1 MSQFLTVNISEYDS
15 PLDLIYHLIEVS
27 DIDIYDIPIADITE
41 QYFMVIKNS
50 SLEELD
56 MELASE
62 FLVMAATLMQIKSR
76 MLLPDQNADS
86 QGDDFS
92 DPREELVLRLLAYRR
107 NKQLAIYLEDN
118 LTSFQGV
125 QTKMSASAKSL
136 GLSIELIED
145 KISSEA
151 FDNAVRSIVQKNKL
165 RFSDQ
170 NQRIRSLLRREKFSV
185 RDKMVEI
192 INRVFTKTRMFFNEL
207 FPTARTSKAERVS
220 GFLAILE
227 LIRQDKLTVKQ
238 SNPFAVMMI
247 ELDSDLKHEMEN
259 GQLITENSNN
269 GEGEVN
275 EQ

>member
-118 LTSFQGV
+118 LTSFQGA

-275 EQ
+275 E

>member
-275 EQ
+275 E

>member
-62 FLVMAATLMQIKSR
+62 FLVMAASLMQIKSR
-76 MLLPDQNADS
+76 MRLPDQNADS

-118 LTSFQGV
+118 LTSFQGA

-275 EQ
+275 E

>member
-118 LTSFQGV
+118 LTSFQGA